1 MMKHKLINIIIPSRS
16 NSKGIVNKNFKIFK
30 KKPLLFHTLDF
41 ALKLKIKNIFIS
53 SENPKILN
61 KIKRK
66 YNFNKKII
74 LDKRPANLAQDHI
87 HTTAVVLYII
97 KKYEIKNDEYVILLQ
112 PTSPFR
118 NLLQIKSSILKY
130 LNSKFVSLI
139 SISKANFKVNNI
151 RFIKKNKILA
161 RDISLKQ
168 RRSARS
174 VYYVNGTFFMSKVK
188 FLKKNKNFHNKNKS
202 TYFIA
207 KNKYSIDINTKK
219 DLKYAKFII

>member
-1 MMKHKLINIIIPSRS
+1 MKHKNINIVIPSRS
-16 NSKGIVNKNFKIFK
+16 NSKGIINKNFKVLK

-41 ALKLKIKNIFIS
+41 ALKLRIKNIFIS
-53 SENPKILN
+53 SENTKILN
-61 KIKRK
+61 IIKKK
-66 YNFNKKII
+66 YNSNKKII
-74 LDKRPANLAQDHI
+74 LDKRPMNLAQDHI
-87 HTTAVVLYII
+87 HTTKVVLYVI
-97 KKYEIKNDEYVILLQ
+97 KKYKIKNDEYIILLQ

-130 LNSKFVSLI
+130 LNSKFVSII
-139 SISKANFKVNNI
+139 SISKANFKENNI

-202 TYFIA
+202 TYFVA
-207 KNKYSIDINTKK
+207 KDKHSIDINTKK
-219 DLKYAKFII
+219 DLNLAKLII